1 MRGSAGHV
9 GQSAELY
16 FFDGVVEVMQEQ
28 QQQQQQQLNR
38 QTEGRRCRRDEE
50 KRTPLMFEDSI

>member
-16 FFDGVVEVMQEQ
+16 FFDGVVEVMQ
-28 QQQQQQQLNR
+28 QQQQLNR
-38 QTEGRRCRRDEE
+38 QTEGRRRCRRDEE

>member
-9 GQSAELY
+9 GQSAELC
-16 FFDGVVEVMQEQ
+16 FFDGVVEVM

-38 QTEGRRCRRDEE
+38 QTEGRRRRCRRDEE